1 MEGLSGLGRRSPSF
15 PHLYTIAGVAP
26 LAGLHDFL
34 DNSIRSGNTMKKLIL
49 CCGVSAIVGGAIAA
63 WLVDSKT
70 NLITST
76 IAQELRAPGVTA
88 PLTNASI
95 PANANLTPEELTNIR
110 VYDGA
115 NRGVVNVLTKTK
127 TYDRFFMLPSE
138 SEGAG
143 SGSVIDK
150 SGHILTNFH
159 VVEDANTVLVTLPG
173 GKDYEGEIVGQ
184 DPDNDVAVL
193 KINAPP
199 EELYPVPIGTSDN
212 LRVGQRVYTLG
223 NPFGLEGTLTTGI
236 ISNLNRTLPSRTGRE
251 IKSIIQTD
259 AAMNPGNS
267 GGPLLD
273 TSGRMIG
280 MNVAIATKSGQSAGL
295 GFAIPINRIRQIVPQ
310 LIEHGKVVRADI
322 GIVAVKEMD
331 KGLQIVKVN
340 KGGPAEKA
348 GLQGW
353 KAVRRRVTRGPLV
366 YDVERQD
373 PSSADIVVAMNGQ
386 TLESAAGFVEKLEEH
401 QPGEQVVLTILRQG
415 RQLQV
420 PVVLGAS

>member
-1 MEGLSGLGRRSPSF
+1 
-15 PHLYTIAGVAP
+15 
-26 LAGLHDFL
+26 
-34 DNSIRSGNTMKKLIL
+34 MKKTALYCVL
-49 CCGVSAIVGGAIAA
+49 SALLGGSFAA
-63 WLVDSKT
+63 WLIDANSNPFHPSTAIGQEVRSA
-70 NLITST
+70 NLAPPVVPAA
-76 IAQELRAPGVTA
+76 IAPNPQ
-88 PLTNASI
+88 
-95 PANANLTPEELTNIR
+95 LTPEELTNIR

-115 NRGVVNVLTKTK
+115 NRGVANILTKTV
-127 TYDRFFMLPSE
+127 TQNGFFMMPTPG
-138 SEGAG
+138 EGAG
-143 SGSVIDK
+143 SGAVIDK
-150 SGHILTNFH
+150 QGHILTNFH
-159 VVEDANTVLVTLPG
+159 VVEDANKVWVTLPG
-173 GKDYEGEIVGQ
+173 GKDPYEGEVIGQ

-193 KINAPP
+193 KINAPA
-199 EELYPVPIGTSDN
+199 EELFPVSIGTSEN

-251 IKSIIQTD
+251 MKSIIQTD

-280 MNVAIATKSGQSAGL
+280 MNVAIATKTGQSAGL

-310 LIEHGKVVRADI
+310 LIEHGKVIRADI
-322 GIVAVKEMD
+322 GIVAVKEIN
-331 KGLQIVKVN
+331 KGLQIVEVN

-353 KAVRRRVTRGPLV
+353 KMVRKRVTRGPLV

-373 PSSADIVVAMNGQ
+373 PSGADIIVAVNGQ
-386 TLESAAGFVEKLEEH
+386 PIDSASAFVEKIEDH
-401 QPGEQVVLTILRQG
+401 QPGEQVSLTIVRQG
-415 RQLQV
+415 RQIEV